1 MKNKL
6 LAITALLMAMTL
18 WSCDTEVPFEPYEP
32 EWPEWPE
39 DSSVVAVKKRV
50 AIMGDSYSTFGG
62 WSNRD
67 VAGNPND
74 YYVYYPHICPLTGV
88 DSVEKTWWYMLCQKP
103 EFELEISNSNSGAV
117 ISNTHY
123 GGVDVA
129 GTDLSFMNRVGKNS
143 FGVDYNGNPDVILV
157 FGGTNDCW
165 AGVEL
170 GKYVYENWSAADLKC
185 FRPAFSKFL
194 STLQELYPDA
204 IVLNITN
211 NVTAGIPGLTKSIA
225 ESMQNICNHY
235 GVYNIVLKDIEKV
248 DGHPTYKGMQSICN
262 QVYPA
267 VRWAVRD
274 SK

>member
-1 MKNKL
+1 
-6 LAITALLMAMTL
+6 MAMTL

-50 AIMGDSYSTFGG
+50 AIMGDSYSTFEG
-62 WSNRD
+62 WSNKD

-74 YYVYYPHICPLTGV
+74 YYVYYPNKCPLTGV

-103 EFELEISNSNSGAV
+103 EFELEVSNSYSGAV

-123 GGVDVA
+123 GDVDVA

-185 FRPAFSKFL
+185 FRPAFSKLL
-194 STLQELYPDA
+194 STLLELYPNA
-204 IVLNITN
+204 MVFNITN
-211 NVTAGIPGLTKSIA
+211 NVTAGIPGLTNSIA
-225 ESMQNICNHY
+225 ESMQNVCNHY